1 MDRQPFYHL
10 EKQFKQRYG
19 VNISRRTMAQWLIDL
34 APKIQPV
41 INLMKDQIMDYDIAA
56 MDATSLQVLKEPG
69 RLPTKK
75 SYVYCFHGGP
85 LLRIREVPR

>member
-1 MDRQPFYHL
+1 MDRQPLYHL

-41 INLMKDQIMDYDIAA
+41 INLMKDQIVDYDIAA
-56 MDATSLQVLKEPG
+56 MDATSLQVLKESG
-69 RLPTKK
+69 DYPTKNPMCIAFAAGRPIK
-75 SYVYCFHGGP
+75 
-85 LLRIREVPR
+85 R